1 MKKLTAALAFLVT
14 ATITTSASAQDGGLF
29 IEPAITYESGTNSI
43 TWPVFGNSTGNTK
56 GPGFDLKL
64 GGHVMDVLF
73 LALDASYSK
82 PGFTN
87 SAVSYDAAADENL
100 FGVVIGGQMPIV
112 GLRIWGGYIF
122 DGQLD
127 PAASNGYDVKFTRA
141 QGYKLG
147 AGFRVL
153 MVSLNVEYSDVK
165 FGNTTLQASPA
176 TFAGT
181 LDEKLQNKTTLVS
194 VSMPFTI

>member
-1 MKKLTAALAFLVT
+1 MKKLSLALAFLAT
-14 ATITTSASAQDGGLF
+14 AAITSAAQAEGLF
-29 IEPAITYESGTNSI
+29 VEPAITYESGNNNI
-43 TWPVFGNSTGNTK
+43 TWPVVGNSTGDTK

-64 GGHVMDVLF
+64 GGHVADTLF

-87 SAVSYDAAADENL
+87 SSVSYDASADKNL
-100 FGVVIGGQMPIV
+100 FGVVVGAQMPIV
-112 GLRIWGGYIF
+112 GLRLWGGYIF
-122 DGQLD
+122 DGQMD

-153 MVSLNVEYSDVK
+153 MVSLNVEYADVK
-165 FGNTTLQASPA
+165 YGNTSLQATPVSF
-176 TFAGT
+176 TGT
-181 LDEKLQNKTTLVS
+181 VDEKLQDKTTLVS

>member
-1 MKKLTAALAFLVT
+1 MKKLAIALAFLGT
-14 ATITTSASAQDGGLF
+14 AVMTSAAHADGLF
-29 IEPAITYESGTNSI
+29 VEPAITYESGSNSI
-43 TWPVFGNSTGNTK
+43 TWPVVGNSTGNTK

-64 GGHVMDVLF
+64 GGHLMDILF

-87 SAVSYDAAADENL
+87 SAVNYDAAADQNL
-100 FGVVIGGQMPIV
+100 FGVILGAQMPIV
-112 GLRIWGGYIF
+112 GLRLWGGYIF

-127 PAASNGYDVKFTRA
+127 PAASNGFDVKFTRA

-153 MVSLNVEYSDVK
+153 MVSLNLEYQDVK
-165 FGNTTLQASPA
+165 FGNTSLQTQPA
-176 TFAGT
+176 AFTGAI
-181 LDEKLQNKTTLVS
+181 DEKLQNKTTLVS